1 MKYPAYFRILAPVML
16 LAPIFSFA
24 QTNASTTSNIA
35 ACEAKPGASP
45 WLPCGPDRVLGEAD
59 IKAYIIKEGFATK
72 MIIKGET
79 SSSTFFANFLPG
91 GKFEAGKQGSTN
103 IGKGW
108 SMNGNK
114 VCRAYYRPIND
125 THCGTFELKEGV
137 LLLIDHDNSA
147 NPITSMELVKQ

>member
-1 MKYPAYFRILAPVML
+1 MKCSAYFRILAPLVL
-16 LAPIFSFA
+16 LAPFFSVA
-24 QTNASTTSNIA
+24 QTSTNKAIENV
-35 ACEAKPGASP
+35 ACEAKPGASA

-59 IKAYIIKEGFATK
+59 IKAYVIKEGFATK
-72 MIIKGET
+72 MIIKGGA
-79 SSSTFFANFLPG
+79 SGNAFFANFFPG
-91 GKFEAGKQGSTN
+91 GKFEAGKEGSTN

-125 THCGTFELKEGV
+125 
-137 LLLIDHDNSA
+137 DNSA